1 MLESGGIGNYA
12 PQKKYFI
19 LSFQLASD
27 CTKCRGAAQCALS
40 NIPSSFME
48 VLNLCRRRCRWGNAR
63 NCVPSH
69 CSASARQPEAPLTP
83 LPLYFSLLYEKPKG
97 GLPLKV
103 NCFKWLSALLPSRC
117 LSSWCLDICRPGH
130 GFWWN
135 PQFRPSASEADVLSR
150 APERCYRQEMWS
162 GCFCF

>member
-1 MLESGGIGNYA
+1 MEGSEITDHRKNIL
-12 PQKKYFI
+12 YF
-19 LSFQLASD
+19 LSSSPLI
-27 CTKCRGAAQCALS
+27 AQSAVGLLS
-40 NIPSSFME
+40 VLCQTSLPPSWKS
-48 VLNLCRRRCRWGNAR
+48 LTCLSLCRRRCRWGNAR

-83 LPLYFSLLYEKPKG
+83 LPLYFSLLYEKPKS

-103 NCFKWLSALLPSRC
+103 NCFKSLSALLPSRC
-117 LSSWCLDICRPGH
+117 LSPWCLDICRPGH

-150 APERCYRQEMWS
+150 APERCYQQEVWS
-162 GCFCF
+162 GWFCF